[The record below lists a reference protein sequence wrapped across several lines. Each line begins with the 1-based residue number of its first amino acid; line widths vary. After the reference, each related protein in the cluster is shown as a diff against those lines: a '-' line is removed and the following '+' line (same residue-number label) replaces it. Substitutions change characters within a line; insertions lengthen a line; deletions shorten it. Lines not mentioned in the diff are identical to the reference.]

1 LPDAAGLV
9 HPESR
14 EQQGRALAT
23 GTIVAAYRRH
33 YAVVLDD
40 GESIDCVLKGRKTPI
55 ACGDRVEVSRVAGGG
70 AIESI
75 LPRTNLIYRSDAFK
89 QKLIAANVTLVI
101 GVIAPD
107 LPADFALIDR
117 WGIAAVAERCA
128 FLVVANKSDLPDADR
143 LVERLRAWNTL
154 GYDVI
159 SLSARG
165 DISPLATRVRGEHSV
180 LVGQSG
186 MGKSTLLNALA
197 PGVAAR
203 TAEISSALS
212 SGRHTTTETTL
223 HRLPGDPGGG
233 WIVDSP
239 GMKAFG
245 LAHLAPHA
253 IEEAFVDIRPFL
265 GKCRFR
271 DCRHDREPGCAVQAA
286 AERGEIAPQRVE
298 LLHEMVAESEHVRDP
313 AR

>member
-1 LPDAAGLV
+1 MPLVAGTV
-9 HPESR
+9 
-14 EQQGRALAT
+14 
-23 GTIVAAYRRH
+23 VAAHRRH
-33 YAVVLDD
+33 YTVALDD
-40 GESIDCVLKGRKTPI
+40 GETLDCVLKGRKALI
-55 ACGDRVEVSRVAGGG
+55 ACGDRVDVARVEGGG
-70 AIESI
+70 AIENV

-107 LPADFALIDR
+107 LPADFELIDR
-117 WGIAAVAERCA
+117 WGIAAVAEGCA
-128 FLVVANKSDLPDADR
+128 FLIVANKSDLPDANR

-154 GYDVI
+154 GYEVL

-165 DISPLATRVRGEHSV
+165 DVSALASRVRGEHSV

-197 PGVAAR
+197 PGVGAR

-223 HRLPGDPGGG
+223 YRLPGDPHG

-245 LAHLAPHA
+245 LAHLSPDV

-265 GKCRFR
+265 GACRFR

-286 AERGEIAPQRVE
+286 VERGEIVPHRVE
-298 LLHEMVAESEHVRDP
+298 LLHEMVAESKLVRDP
-313 AR
+313 SR

>member
-1 LPDAAGLV
+1 VHAQNGEKDDPALV
-9 HPESR
+9 
-14 EQQGRALAT
+14 T

-40 GESIDCVLKGRKTPI
+40 GENIDCVLKGRKATI
-55 ACGDRVEVSRVAGGG
+55 ACGDRVEVARVVGGG

-75 LPRTNLIYRSDAFK
+75 LPRSNLIYRSDAFK
-89 QKLIAANVTLVI
+89 EKLIAANVTLVI

-107 LPADFALIDR
+107 LPADFELIDR
-117 WGIAAVAERCA
+117 WGIAAVAEGCS
-128 FLVVANKSDLPDADR
+128 FLIVANKSDLPDASR
-143 LVERLRAWNTL
+143 LVERLREWNTL
-154 GYDVI
+154 HYDVVT
-159 SLSARG
+159 LSARG
-165 DISPLATRVRGEHSV
+165 DVSALKARVLGEHSV

-186 MGKSTLLNALA
+186 MGKSTLLNALS

-203 TAEISSALS
+203 TAEISSALA

-223 HRLPGDPGGG
+223 HALPDDPRRG

-245 LAHLAPHA
+245 LAHLSPHA

-265 GKCRFR
+265 GQCKFR

-286 AERGEIAPQRVE
+286 VDRGEIAPHRVD
-298 LLHEMVAESEHVRDP
+298 LLHEMVAESELVRDP

>member
-1 LPDAAGLV
+1 
-9 HPESR
+9 
-14 EQQGRALAT
+14 
-23 GTIVAAYRRH
+23 
-33 YAVVLDD
+33 
-40 GESIDCVLKGRKTPI
+40 VLKGRKAVI
-55 ACGDRVEVSRVAGGG
+55 ACGDRVEVARFSGGGG
-70 AIESI
+70 AIETI
-75 LPRTNLIYRSDAFK
+75 LPRTNLVYRSDAFK

-107 LPADFALIDR
+107 LPADFELIDR
-117 WGIAAVAERCA
+117 WGIAAVAEGCG
-128 FLVVANKSDLPDADR
+128 FLIVANKSDLPDADR
-143 LVERLRAWNTL
+143 LVERLREWNTL
-154 GYDVI
+154 HYDVV

-165 DISPLATRVRGEHSV
+165 DVSALASRVLGEHSV

-197 PGVAAR
+197 PGVGAR
-203 TAEISSALS
+203 TAEISSALA

-223 HRLPGDPGGG
+223 HPLPGDPQHG

-245 LAHLAPHA
+245 LAHLPPHV

-265 GKCRFR
+265 GQCRFR

-286 AERGEIAPQRVE
+286 VDRDEIAPHRVA
-298 LLHEMVAESEHVRDP
+298 LLHEMVAESEDVRTV
-313 AR
+313 R